1 MIFSVLYELDMCK
14 ITTYI
19 WDMKDCSFTVIWR
32 FTVYKIQ
39 GKYNICEMQIK
50 AVNYAEKV
58 VQL

>member
-1 MIFSVLYELDMCK
+1 
-14 ITTYI
+14 
-19 WDMKDCSFTVIWR
+19 MKDCSFTVIRR

-50 AVNYAEKV
+50 AVNYAKKV